1 MRANRRSAQ
10 WGTGMGSQP
19 KLNTIYSGLGTTVFT
34 VMSGLAVEYGAIN
47 LGQGFP
53 DVDGPE
59 EIRKIAAERL
69 VKGPN
74 QYPPMTGI
82 AELRQ
87 AVAAHNMRFYGLEYD
102 WTSEVIVTSG
112 ATEALSDCIMAL
124 LNPGD
129 EAIVIEPFYDCYL
142 PQIEQTGATVRT
154 VSVKPP
160 EWTLPVEELRAAF
173 NAKTKAIVLNTPM
186 NPASKVFTREE
197 LQVLADLL
205 EEHDAFAICDEVY
218 EHLTFD
224 GRRHVPLA
232 TLPGMRERCLRIGSA
247 GKTFS
252 LTGWKV
258 GYISGPQRLTSVVAK
273 AHQFVTFTTCP
284 ALQYGVAHGLGMA
297 DGYFAGLAGELQT
310 NRDFLQRTLE
320 GIGLPVLPCE
330 GTYFMTADISRFGFN
345 GSDYDFCRHIT
356 EKAKVAAVPMSVFY
370 HPASAA
376 VPNSLIR
383 FCFCKKDE
391 VMAEAAERLHAYF
404 G

>member
-1 MRANRRSAQ
+1 
-10 WGTGMGSQP
+10 MGSQP
-19 KLNTIYSGLGTTVFT
+19 RLNTIYSGLGTTVFT
-34 VMSGLAVEYGAIN
+34 VMSGLAVEHGAIN

-53 DVDGPE
+53 DEDGPE
-59 EIRKIAAERL
+59 EIRRLAAERL
-69 VKGPN
+69 VEGPN
-74 QYPPMTGI
+74 QYPPMTGV

-87 AVAAHNMRFYGLEYD
+87 AVAAHSKRFYGLEYD

-142 PQIEQTGATVRT
+142 PQIEQTGATVRA

-160 EWTLPVEELRAAF
+160 EWTLPIEELRAAF

-205 EEHDAFAICDEVY
+205 QEHDAFAICDEVY

-284 ALQYGVAHGLGMA
+284 ALQHGVAHGLGMA

-310 NRDFLQRTLE
+310 KRDFLKRTLE

-330 GTYFMTADISRFGFN
+330 GTYFMTADIGRFGFN

-391 VMAEAAERLHAYF
+391 VMAEAAERLNAYF

>member
-1 MRANRRSAQ
+1 MSSAR
-10 WGTGMGSQP
+10 P
-19 KLNTIYSGLGTTVFT
+19 LNQVYSGLGTTVFT
-34 VMSGLAVEYGAIN
+34 VMSGLAVEHQAIN

-59 EIRKIAAERL
+59 EVRRLAAERL
-69 VKGPN
+69 IDGPN

-87 AVAAHNMRFYGLEYD
+87 AVAAHDKTCYGLDYD
-102 WTSEVIVTSG
+102 WQSEVIVTSG

-124 LNPGD
+124 LNAGD
-129 EAIVIEPFYDCYL
+129 EAIIIEPFYDCYL
-142 PQIEQTGATVRT
+142 PQIEQTGATVRA
-154 VSVKPP
+154 VSVTPP
-160 EWTLPVEELRAAF
+160 DWTLSEEALRAVF
-173 NAKTKAIVLNTPM
+173 NEKTKAIILNTPM
-186 NPASKVFTREE
+186 NPASKVFTSEE
-197 LQVLADLL
+197 LQLIAGLL
-205 EEHDAFAICDEVY
+205 EEFDAYAICDEVY

-224 GRRHVPLA
+224 GRSHVPLA

-258 GYISGPQRLTSVVAK
+258 GYISGPEHLTSVVAK

-284 ALQYGVAHGLGMA
+284 ALQYGVAHGLGM
-297 DGYFAGLAGELQT
+297 DRGYFDGLAAELQRK
-310 NRDFLQRTLE
+310 RDFLRETLE

-356 EKAKVAAVPMSVFY
+356 ANAKVAAVPMSVFY
-370 HPASAA
+370 HPDSKD
-376 VPNSLIR
+376 VPNSLVR
-383 FCFCKKDE
+383 FCFCKKDD
-391 VMAEAAERLHAYF
+391 VMAEAAERLNKYF

>member
-1 MRANRRSAQ
+1 
-10 WGTGMGSQP
+10 MGP
-19 KLNTIYSGLGTTVFT
+19 DPALNKVYTGLGTTVFT
-34 VMSGLAVEYGAIN
+34 VMSSLAVEHQAIN

-59 EIRKIAAERL
+59 EVRQLAARHL
-69 VKGPN
+69 VEGPN
-74 QYPPMTGI
+74 QYPPMLGV

-87 AVAAHNMRFYGLEYD
+87 AVAENNKRFYDLDYD
-102 WTSEVIVTSG
+102 WNSEIIVTSG

-142 PQIEQTGATVRT
+142 PQIEQTGARVRA
-154 VSVKPP
+154 VSLTPP
-160 EWTLPVEELRAAF
+160 DWSLPLEKLRGAF
-173 NAKTKAIVLNTPM
+173 NQNTKAIILNTPM

-197 LQVLADLL
+197 LQVIADLL
-205 EEHDAFAICDEVY
+205 IEFDAYAICDEVY

-224 GRRHVPLA
+224 GRPHVPLA
-232 TLPGMRERCLRIGSA
+232 ALPGMRERCLRIGSA

-258 GYISGPQRLTSVVAK
+258 GYISGPEALTSVVSK

-284 ALQYGVAHGLGMA
+284 ALQYGVAHGLRMN
-297 DGYFAGLAGELQT
+297 DGYFAGLTEELQGKR
-310 NRDFLQRTLE
+310 NFLQKTLE
-320 GIGLPVLPCE
+320 GIGLPILPCE

-356 EKAKVAAVPMSVFY
+356 ENAKVAAVPMSVFY
-370 HPASAA
+370 HPQSSG
-376 VPNSLIR
+376 VPTSLIR
-383 FCFCKKDE
+383 FCFCKKDD
-391 VMAEAAERLHAYF
+391 VMAEAAQRLNAYF